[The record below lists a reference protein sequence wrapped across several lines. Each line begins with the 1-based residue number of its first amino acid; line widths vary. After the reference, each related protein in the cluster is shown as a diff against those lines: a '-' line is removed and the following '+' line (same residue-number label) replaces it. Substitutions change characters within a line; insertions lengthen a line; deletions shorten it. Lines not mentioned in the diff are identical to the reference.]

1 MKKLARDVA
10 DRIEAELKYPGEIK
24 VTAIRENR
32 IVEYA
37 R

>member
-1 MKKLARDVA
+1 MARDIA
-10 DRIEAELKYPGEIK
+10 DKIEQELKYPGEIK
-24 VTAIRENR
+24 VHVIRENR